1 MTAVNFKTSENNV
14 LDRLLDEKAERNK
27 DKPFLYFEDKKITYK
42 KLREKV
48 NKVAN
53 GLIRMGI
60 KKGDK
65 VALIMENCPEY
76 IYTWFALSKIG
87 AIEVPINTFHKGNML
102 EYLINYSDAEILVLS
117 DTVIPQVKAIENNLE
132 NLKKV
137 IVHGS
142 TQEVGTLRFPTE
154 SYLTLLDSPSSFP
167 QMDIRHNDLM
177 AIIFTS
183 GTTGPS
189 KGVMITQ
196 NQAIFVARQYVDFL
210 QLRGN
215 DLFYHYIPLFHEA
228 GQFAGVIAPLL
239 ADSALVL
246 KKGFSA
252 TSFWDDIR
260 KYGCTIS
267 GMFEAVLNIL
277 YKASEKDDD
286 SKNPLRICAT
296 AHIPPDIHEP
306 FEKRFG
312 VRLVNVYGMTEGD
325 CTVSATYDD
334 IRIGSFGKPRG
345 YFDARI
351 VDPDDRELPSNKVG
365 QLVLRPLQPYIMFE
379 GYYKMPEKTLETFRN
394 LWWHTGDLAYK
405 DDQGYFYFVGREKD
419 MIRRG
424 GENISA
430 LEVERVVA
438 SHPAIKECAAV
449 AVESDVWGEEVKIVV
464 IPKEGR
470 EIKPEE
476 LVTYCDERMA
486 YFMVPRYIEFVEDI
500 PRTGASQRPVKG
512 LLKDIT
518 PATWDRVT
526 AGIKIEREKKKERSR
541 DKETSLLHEDTK

>member
-1 MTAVNFKTSENNV
+1 VEEGAKMNFETSDKNV
-14 LDRLLDEKAERNK
+14 LGQLLDEKAERSK
-27 DKPFLYFEDKKITYK
+27 DKPFLYFEDEKITCK
-42 KLREKV
+42 EIRERV

-53 GLIRMGI
+53 GFVRMGI
-60 KKGDK
+60 KKDDK
-65 VALIMENCPEY
+65 VAIIMENCPEY

-87 AIEVPINTFHKGNML
+87 AIEVPINTFHKGSIL
-102 EYLINYSDAEILVLS
+102 EYLINYSDAETLVIS
-117 DTVIPQVKAIENNLE
+117 DSVIPQIKAIEDSLE
-132 NLKKV
+132 NIKKV

-142 TQEVGTLRFPTE
+142 TREARTLRFSTE
-154 SYLTLLDSPSSFP
+154 SYQTLLDNPSSFP
-167 QMDIRHNDLM
+167 QMDVRHDDLM
-177 AIIFTS
+177 AIMFTS

-189 KGVMITQ
+189 KGVTITH
-196 NQAIFVARQYVDFL
+196 NQAIFVASQYVDFL
-210 QLRGN
+210 QLRGD

-252 TSFWDDIR
+252 TGFWDDIR

-277 YKASEKDDD
+277 YKAPETDDD
-286 SKNPLRICAT
+286 TNNPLRVCAT

-334 IRIGSFGKPRG
+334 IKIGSFGKPRG

-351 VDPDDRELPSNKVG
+351 FDTDDRELPSNKVG
-365 QLVLRPLQPYIMFE
+365 ELALRPLQPHIMFE
-379 GYYKMPEKTLETFRN
+379 GYYKMPENTLATFRN

-405 DDQGYFYFVGREKD
+405 DDEGYFYFFGREKD

-430 LEVERVVA
+430 LEVEGVVM
-438 SHPAIKECAAV
+438 SHPDVKECAAV
-449 AVESDVWGEEVKIVV
+449 AVESDIWGEEVKIVV
-464 IPKEGR
+464 IPKEAR
-470 EIKPEE
+470 QIKPEE
-476 LVTYCDERMA
+476 LVAYCDERMA
-486 YFMVPRYIEFVEDI
+486 YFMVPRYIEFIEDF
-500 PRTGASQRPVKG
+500 PRTGASQRPIKG
-512 LLKDIT
+512 LLKNIT
-518 PATWDRVT
+518 PTTWDRVR
-526 AGIKIEREKKKERSR
+526 AGVKITREREKGKK
-541 DKETSLLHEDTK
+541 K

>member
-1 MTAVNFKTSENNV
+1 
-14 LDRLLDEKAERNK
+14 
-27 DKPFLYFEDKKITYK
+27 
-42 KLREKV
+42 
-48 NKVAN
+48 
-53 GLIRMGI
+53 MGVG
-60 KKGDK
+60 KGDK
-65 VALIMENCPEY
+65 VAIVMENCPEY
-76 IYTWFALSKIG
+76 IYTWFALSQIG
-87 AIEVPINTFHKGNML
+87 AIEVPINTFHKGNIL
-102 EYLINYSDAEILVLS
+102 EYLINYSDAEILVIS
-117 DTVIPQVKAIENNLE
+117 DSVITEVKAIENSLQNV
-132 NLKKV
+132 KKV
-137 IVHGS
+137 IVHGPM
-142 TQEVGTLRFPTE
+142 QQVGTLRFAAEP
-154 SYLTLLDSPSSFP
+154 YQNLLDSPPTFR
-167 QMDIRHNDLM
+167 QMDIHHNDLM

-189 KGVMITQ
+189 KGVMITH
-196 NQAIFVARQYVDFL
+196 NQSIFVASQYVDFL
-210 QLRGN
+210 QLREE

-228 GQFAGVIAPLL
+228 GQFAGIVAPLL
-239 ADSALVL
+239 SDSALVL

-277 YKASEKDDD
+277 YKAPKTDDD
-286 SKNPLRICAT
+286 AKNPLRVCAT

-312 VRLVNVYGMTEGD
+312 VKLVNVYGMTEGD

-351 VDPDDRELPSNKVG
+351 FDLNDKELPSNKVG
-365 QLVLRPLQPYIMFE
+365 ELVLRPLQPHIMFE

-405 DDQGYFYFVGREKD
+405 DNEEHFYFIGREKD

-430 LEVERVVA
+430 LEVEIVA
-438 SHPAIKECAAV
+438 LSHPDVKECAAV
-449 AVESDVWGEEVKIVV
+449 AVESDIWGEEVKVV
-464 IPKEGR
+464 IIPKEGR
-470 EIKPEE
+470 KIKPEE
-476 LVTYCDERMA
+476 LVAFCDERMA
-486 YFMVPRYIEFVEDI
+486 YFMVPRYIDFVEDF

-512 LLKDIT
+512 QLKNIT
-518 PATWDRVT
+518 PATWDRVK
-526 AGIKIEREKKKERSR
+526 AGIKIKREREKQRRK
-541 DKETSLLHEDTK
+541 

>member
-1 MTAVNFKTSENNV
+1 VEEGVKMNFETSDKNV
-14 LDRLLDEKAERNK
+14 LGQLLDEKAERSK
-27 DKPFLYFEDKKITYK
+27 DKPFLYFEDEEITCK
-42 KLREKV
+42 EIRERV

-53 GLIRMGI
+53 GFVRMGI
-60 KKGDK
+60 KKDDK
-65 VALIMENCPEY
+65 VAIIMENCPEY
-76 IYTWFALSKIG
+76 VYTWFALSKIG

-102 EYLINYSDAEILVLS
+102 EYLINYSDAETLVIS
-117 DTVIPQVKAIENNLE
+117 DSVIPQVKAIEDSLE

-142 TQEVGTLRFPTE
+142 TQEGETLRFATE
-154 SYLTLLDSPSSFP
+154 SYLTLLNNPSSFP
-167 QMDIRHNDLM
+167 QMDVRHDDLM
-177 AIIFTS
+177 AIMFTS

-189 KGVMITQ
+189 KGVMITH
-196 NQAIFVARQYVDFL
+196 NQAIFVASQYVDFL
-210 QLRGN
+210 QLRGD

-252 TSFWDDIR
+252 TGFWDDIR

-277 YKASEKDDD
+277 YKASEGDDD
-286 SKNPLRICAT
+286 ANNPLRVCAT

-312 VRLVNVYGMTEGD
+312 VKLVNVYGMTEGD

-334 IRIGSFGKPRG
+334 IKVGSFGKPRG

-351 VDPDDRELPSNKVG
+351 FGPDDKELPSNKVG
-365 QLVLRPLQPYIMFE
+365 GLALRPLQPHIMFE
-379 GYYKMPEKTLETFRN
+379 GYYNMPEKTLETFRN

-405 DDQGYFYFVGREKD
+405 DDEGYFYFVGREKD

-430 LEVERVVA
+430 LEVEMVVV

-449 AVESDVWGEEVKIVV
+449 AVESDIWGEEVKIVV
-464 IPKEGR
+464 IPREGW

-476 LVTYCDERMA
+476 LVAYCDERMA
-486 YFMVPRYIEFVEDI
+486 YFMVPRYIEFVEDF
-500 PRTGASQRPVKG
+500 PRTGASQRPIKG
-512 LLKDIT
+512 LLKNIT
-518 PATWDRVT
+518 PTTWDRVR
-526 AGIKIEREKKKERSR
+526 AGVKIKREREKGKK
-541 DKETSLLHEDTK
+541 K